1 MADDS
6 SNDASIVAITS
17 DEDDDSP
24 IKKLFKKLMYNDCKQ
39 HTILTN
45 NQILNL
51 LKVEF
56 DIDVYKLHNLHV
68 DIYITL
74 LKKYLKDWPLW
85 EEFDSIVNEAK
96 KANNLASL
104 DGMLQSKYKHLK
116 AHLQYAL
123 DISEPM
129 AREEVLRLKNTQKV
143 MSEVKEPHQAVVM
156 EIDATRSQL
165 NSLILRNSS
174 LHSVFNVNRQKSTI
188 VVPGIRKIETIL
200 NWWTINIEITYKHAN
215 MTRLLYKR
223 ETKHELKHCLINKML
238 PCNNKTEKIILNQDL
253 YLKINKKS
261 KLVDRNVL
269 MALMNVIGNT
279 HPDKESQE
287 ILEFIKKD
295 NLLLPQIL
303 YCDAVYKRY
312 MNTCAY
318 VRYLYKDHEETVK
331 DPQRDLQLEEK
342 IFPMYKIS
350 IGDLIKRPVKLNNDS
365 IKVECG
371 MCKMT
376 FTGPNL
382 VSDLRNHFEDHCT
395 EPDWICTC
403 CNMTFPMLQL
413 ASQWWAHKC
422 PKRKNKD

>member
-56 DIDVYKLHNLHV
+56 DIDVYKLHNLQV

-85 EEFDSIVNEAK
+85 EEFDTIVNEAK

-104 DGMLQSKYKHLK
+104 DGMLHSKYKHLK

-129 AREEVLRLKNTQKV
+129 AKEEVLRLKNNQKV
-143 MSEVKEPHQAVVM
+143 MKSEVKEPLQAVVM
-156 EIDATRSQL
+156 EIDASRSQL
-165 NSLILRNSS
+165 NSLILRNPSS
-174 LHSVFNVNRQKSTI
+174 NSVFNVNSQKSTI
-188 VVPGIRKIETIL
+188 VVPGIRKIESIL

-215 MTRLLYKR
+215 TTRLIYKR
-223 ETKHELKHCLINKML
+223 ETKHELKHCLINKVL
-238 PCNNKTEKIILNQDL
+238 PCDKTEKIILNQDL
-253 YLKINKKS
+253 YLKKNKRS
-261 KLVDRNVL
+261 RVIDRN
-269 MALMNVIGNT
+269 ALQNIIGNMHT
-279 HPDKESQE
+279 ESRE

-295 NLLLPQIL
+295 NLLLPQTL
-303 YCDAVYKRY
+303 YSDAIYKRY
-312 MNTCAY
+312 MNTYAY
-318 VRYLYKDHEETVK
+318 VRYLYKDHEEAVK
-331 DPQRDLQLEEK
+331 DPQMDLQLEEK
-342 IFPMYKIS
+342 IFPLYKIS

-365 IKVECG
+365 IKVECA
-371 MCKMT
+371 MCKVT

-422 PKRKNKD
+422 PNKKNKD